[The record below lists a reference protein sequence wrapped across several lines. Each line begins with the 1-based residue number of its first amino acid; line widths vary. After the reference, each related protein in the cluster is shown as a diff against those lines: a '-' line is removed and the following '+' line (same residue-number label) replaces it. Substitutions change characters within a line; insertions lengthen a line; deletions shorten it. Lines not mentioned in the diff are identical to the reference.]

1 MLYGKSILAI
11 IPVRLGS
18 KRLKLKNIR
27 IFKGK
32 YLFLNTL
39 FVAKKCKY
47 IDKIIVSS
55 EKKKISSMFNDKKF
69 LFRHRPKNFAKDKTL
84 ASDVIIDVLKNVNFA
99 YDYFIYLQPTS
110 PLRNIFDIESSLK
123 KAIYK
128 NKQSL
133 ISVSED
139 NSKPN
144 GAIYISKVK
153 EFIRYKKFKND
164 RFSNYRMPKSRSIDI
179 DYLKDFEKALK
190 A

>member
-55 EKKKISSMFNDKKF
+55 EKKKISLIFNNKKF
-69 LFRHRPKNFAKDKTL
+69 F
-84 ASDVIIDVLKNVNFA
+84 
-99 YDYFIYLQPTS
+99 FIHIL
-110 PLRNIFDIESSLK
+110 
-123 KAIYK
+123 
-128 NKQSL
+128 
-133 ISVSED
+133 
-139 NSKPN
+139 
-144 GAIYISKVK
+144 
-153 EFIRYKKFKND
+153 
-164 RFSNYRMPKSRSIDI
+164 
-179 DYLKDFEKALK
+179 
-190 A
+190 